1 MRSKRYIK
9 LCRKAERNGF
19 EIMKRYDGYR
29 CWRKKDEDWTDSY
42 ILKNLNAL
50 EKRLLN
56 EIKWKLKEKQSP
68 YSGIRTTGSSLFGKQ
83 LTRVLTG
90 KIKEAK

>member
-9 LCRKAERNGF
+9 LHRKAERNGF

-29 CWRKKDEDWTDSY
+29 CWRKKDESCADSY

-50 EKRLLN
+50 EKHLLN
-56 EIKWKLKEKQSP
+56 EIKWKLKEKQNS
-68 YSGIRTTGSSLFGKQ
+68 YSGIRATGSTLLGKK
-83 LTRVLTG
+83 LTPFVTG